1 MDIIEVH
8 IDSNFSMTQQSPTY
22 SILYVDLDGS
32 LLKTDM
38 LWEQCALLL
47 RTPWKLFGLM
57 FALFKGKLAIKRY
70 CLQHAGI
77 PDISQLPIRPEV
89 LSIIKDHIQSQ
100 IPVYLATASLEE
112 IAREVQQSIPG
123 INGIIAST
131 NDINAKGEIKA
142 KLIQEH
148 ASGKSFAYIGNDYA
162 DLSIWKHAVGVY
174 YVGTSPSITRS
185 LLQTHEYVT
194 IIDDKEATLLTYI
207 HQIRLYQWVKNSLV
221 FLPAFLA
228 HTLTYDNCS
237 LLFSTFFVFGLM
249 ASSVYVLNDVLDL
262 HSDRSHPNKKN
273 RPLASGQ
280 ISIPV
285 GIFLYSVLFATSLI
299 ISIAV
304 LPMKVVYVICA
315 YAFTTTFY
323 SIVGKKI
330 AILDV
335 ILLAVLYT
343 MRLIAGAETVHVPL
357 SQWFMGFSMFFFVSL
372 AFVKRYAEII
382 SRQDSITVIPG
393 RGYGAGDE
401 MILLTAGLA
410 SAMLSILVL
419 ALYINSETVVQLYKH
434 PQYLW
439 VLCPV
444 ILTWLL
450 QLWFLA
456 HRGKMHDDPIIT
468 MARTPMTYIVLSII
482 VLTVMAATL

>member
-1 MDIIEVH
+1 
-8 IDSNFSMTQQSPTY
+8 
-22 SILYVDLDGS
+22 
-32 LLKTDM
+32 
-38 LWEQCALLL
+38 
-47 RTPWKLFGLM
+47 
-57 FALFKGKLAIKRY
+57 
-70 CLQHAGI
+70 
-77 PDISQLPIRPEV
+77 
-89 LSIIKDHIQSQ
+89 
-100 IPVYLATASLEE
+100 
-112 IAREVQQSIPG
+112 
-123 INGIIAST
+123 
-131 NDINAKGEIKA
+131 
-142 KLIQEH
+142 
-148 ASGKSFAYIGNDYA
+148 
-162 DLSIWKHAVGVY
+162 
-174 YVGTSPSITRS
+174 
-185 LLQTHEYVT
+185 
-194 IIDDKEATLLTYI
+194 
-207 HQIRLYQWVKNSLV
+207 
-221 FLPAFLA
+221 
-228 HTLTYDNCS
+228 
-237 LLFSTFFVFGLM
+237 
-249 ASSVYVLNDVLDL
+249 
-262 HSDRSHPNKKN
+262 
-273 RPLASGQ
+273 
-280 ISIPV
+280 
-285 GIFLYSVLFATSLI
+285 